1 MVSICK
7 SCHLSTPFQMVNAE
21 CKLSL
26 ILFQISCCL
35 SCYSSHNLQH
45 GLNIVQTTIPL
56 LSIDLSSL
64 SPLSFCSWL
73 ARHFTMFVL
82 LLCLLPFLIDLS
94 ILYFFPLNE
103 ICSQWNLLLIIREI
117 LQSGHRYLTIVLC
130 SFASIGSSLVFIIF
144 FYAISQPLSFK

>member
-7 SCHLSTPFQMVNAE
+7 SCHLSTPSQMVNAE

-26 ILFQISCCL
+26 SLFQISCCL

-45 GLNIVQTTIPL
+45 RLNIVQTTIPL

-94 ILYFFPLNE
+94 TLYFFPFK
-103 ICSQWNLLLIIREI
+103 WNLFPRKSSSNYKRDTAEWA
-117 LQSGHRYLTIVLC
+117 QVPNYC
-130 SFASIGSSLVFIIF
+130 SIF
-144 FYAISQPLSFK
+144 FCFHR